1 MKKLL
6 QINSVVN
13 SGSTGRI
20 AEEIGQT
27 AIAAGWESYI
37 AYGRNNR
44 PSQSKLIKIGSDWD
58 IRRHGFETR
67 LFDNHGLASKAATRE
82 FVQQVKKIKPDII
95 HLHNIH
101 GYYMNIEILFQ
112 YLKDAN
118 VPVIWTFHDC
128 WPITGHCS
136 YFSYAECEKWKTK
149 CFACPQKNDYPTSWI
164 IDRSKKNF
172 LLKRNLFTSLPNLI
186 LVPVSKW
193 LAEILAES
201 FLKDYPVKVINNGVN
216 TEIFTPST
224 YSEFRVKNRLVN
236 KFVVLGVA
244 SVWSPRKGLR
254 DFIALSKLL
263 TSDYQIVLIGLS
275 KKHVKQLPNNILGVE
290 RTENI
295 EALVEIYSSAD
306 VVMNISYEETF
317 GMTTV
322 EGYACGTPGIVYNT
336 TASPELVDDSTGL
349 KVEPGDIEG
358 LLKAIKQIKEKGKQ
372 FYSEACLNR
381 ARLFYRKE
389 DRYREYI
396 DLYEDLQRV

>member
-136 YFSYAECEKWKTK
+136 HFSYAECEKWKTK

-201 FLKDYPVKVINNGVN
+201 FLKDYPVKVINNGIN